1 MLFLWP
7 LEEPRQFSFGWD
19 GEAWWAAVSGVAQ
32 SRTRLKRL
40 SSSSS
45 SHWERGGCLHAGR
58 KGSSSLD
65 QGSSSVRLPPGP
77 SVHEGV
83 GHAEWLGTKC
93 VCRGDNRGGNGS
105 RAHSALDVEHRCEVV
120 TEVTTFVNRHELALR
135 GTEKTWRSYNS
146 S

>member
-1 MLFLWP
+1 M
-7 LEEPRQFSFGWD
+7 
-19 GEAWWAAVSGVAQ
+19 A
-32 SRTRLKRL
+32 
-40 SSSSS
+40 
-45 SHWERGGCLHAGR
+45 WERGGCLHAGR